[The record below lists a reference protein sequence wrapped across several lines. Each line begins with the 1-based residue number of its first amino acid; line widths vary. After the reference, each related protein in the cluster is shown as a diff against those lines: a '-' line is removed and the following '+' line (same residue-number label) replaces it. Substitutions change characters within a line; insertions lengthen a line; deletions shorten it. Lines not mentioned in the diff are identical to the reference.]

1 MKKNL
6 LAITTAVA
14 VLALATAIFAVSSR
28 SSGGEP
34 VNMGVSTSADANA
47 LIGIWVSDMG
57 MCLVVTHVE
66 GNTFRY
72 QSLGHTNHGPLDS
85 IGFIYPN
92 GEIQCFTLD
101 AAGGV
106 FTARLADNDTLS
118 GKLKFFSLFPHSQ
131 GQWPRGEWD
140 EMDFIYTRA
149 TPSSAHAPVS
159 QPSVIGR
166 PIDISPVAK

>member
-1 MKKNL
+1 MKRNL

-28 SSGGEP
+28 SFGAEGGTAVP
-34 VNMGVSTSADANA
+34 ANTNA
-47 LIGIWVSDMG
+47 LIGIWVGDG
-57 MCLVVTHVE
+57 GLCLVVSHVE